1 MFVMD
6 SGTVKPANKKR
17 IANTTQDPIILIER
31 RNSYFGGLPDLPGK
45 KHPGGFVA
53 SCLARTLW
61 LPYRKI
67 WLSWLKSSRIYS
79 LWRPGKE
86 GWNCFFFFG
95 SSLRN
100 GWISVDFF
108 WVFQD
113 CHADSCF
120 SNRGIL
126 EGWFSMIIWSSF
138 WLLKI
143 PIGKVSPMMASG
155 VGEVVDRN
163 GNRQLSQL
171 LRRVQTFLRHF
182 NFVQLLGA
190 SIDCKELHRFCF
202 FWQQKA
208 ENCDQLWSTIFTTD
222 LRPKCFPDNI
232 FSQVLVMNQALQI
245 HHLLALTTTSC
256 SFHLAFLEQW
266 WLEFLK
272 ENKLRNVLWVAK
284 SSCFKQ
290 LKVFPDFNVSRSFC
304 LTTFQARFDAASI
317 AAATATATRS
327 GLPAEN

>member
-1 MFVMD
+1 M
-6 SGTVKPANKKR
+6 
-17 IANTTQDPIILIER
+17 
-31 RNSYFGGLPDLPGK
+31 
-45 KHPGGFVA
+45 A

-67 WLSWLKSSRIYS
+67 WPSWLKSSRIYS

-86 GWNCFFFFG
+86 GWNCFFFFTEWMN
-95 SSLRN
+95 LR
-100 GWISVDFF
+100 GFF

-126 EGWFSMIIWSSF
+126 EGWFNMIIWSSF

-143 PIGKVSPMMASG
+143 PIGKVSPMMASE

-163 GNRQLSQL
+163 GSRQLSQL

-190 SIDCKELHRFCF
+190 SIDCKELHRICF
-202 FWQQKA
+202 SWQQKA

-222 LRPKCFPDNI
+222 LRPKCFPDDF

-256 SFHLAFLEQW
+256 SFHLAFLEQR

>member
-1 MFVMD
+1 MEWSFVWCINP
-6 SGTVKPANKKR
+6 GAKKHYSR
-17 IANTTQDPIILIER
+17 CSWWIVVQSNLLQKTYCQYHPRSNHIDWTTDIKSRSWEAILF
-31 RNSYFGGLPDLPGK
+31 FGDLPQGK
-45 KHPGGFVA
+45 KHPVACGFVFG
-53 SCLARTLW
+53 LRTLW

-86 GWNCFFFFG
+86 GWNCFCFFFTEWMN
-95 SSLRN
+95 LR
-100 GWISVDFF
+100 GFF

-113 CHADSCF
+113 CHADSFF

-126 EGWFSMIIWSSF
+126 EGWFNMIIWSSF

-143 PIGKVSPMMASG
+143 PIGKVSPMMASEM
-155 VGEVVDRN
+155 GEVVDRN

-190 SIDCKELHRFCF
+190 SIDCQELHRFCF

-208 ENCDQLWSTIFTTD
+208 ENCDQLWSTIFTID
-222 LRPKCFPDNI
+222 LRPKCFPDGI

-245 HHLLALTTTSC
+245 HHWQR
-256 SFHLAFLEQW
+256 HLAAF
-266 WLEFLK
+266 
-272 ENKLRNVLWVAK
+272 
-284 SSCFKQ
+284 
-290 LKVFPDFNVSRSFC
+290 
-304 LTTFQARFDAASI
+304 I
-317 AAATATATRS
+317 
-327 GLPAEN
+327 

>member
-1 MFVMD
+1 M
-6 SGTVKPANKKR
+6 
-17 IANTTQDPIILIER
+17 IER
-31 RNSYFGGLPDLPGK
+31 Q
-45 KHPGGFVA
+45 
-53 SCLARTLW
+53 TLKAEVG
-61 LPYRKI
+61 RQ
-67 WLSWLKSSRIYS
+67 
-79 LWRPGKE
+79 
-86 GWNCFFFFG
+86 FFFFG
-95 SSLRN
+95 TFLNQGKKSGGLWLRVWQGLSGCLIAKFGRVDSRAPEFTAYGGQVRRDGIVFVFSLRN
-100 GWISVDFF
+100 GWISVFF
-108 WVFQD
+108 LVFQD
-113 CHADSCF
+113 CHADSFF

-126 EGWFSMIIWSSF
+126 EGWFNMIIWSVF

-143 PIGKVSPMMASG
+143 PIGKVSPMMARE

-163 GNRQLSQL
+163 GSRQLSQL
-171 LRRVQTFLRHF
+171 LRRVQTFIRHF

-222 LRPKCFPDNI
+222 LRPKCFPDDI

-256 SFHLAFLEQW
+256 SFHLSFLEEW

-290 LKVFPDFNVSRSFC
+290 LKLFPDFNVSRSFC

>member
-1 MFVMD
+1 M
-6 SGTVKPANKKR
+6 
-17 IANTTQDPIILIER
+17 
-31 RNSYFGGLPDLPGK
+31 
-45 KHPGGFVA
+45 A
-53 SCLARTLW
+53 SCLAW
-61 LPYRKI
+61 G
-67 WLSWLKSSRIYS
+67 LSGCLIAKFGRVDSRAPEFTAYGGQVRRDGIVC
-79 LWRPGKE
+79 L
-86 GWNCFFFFG
+86 FFFTEWMN
-95 SSLRN
+95 LR
-100 GWISVDFF
+100 GFF
-108 WVFQD
+108 LVFQD
-113 CHADSCF
+113 CHADSFF

-126 EGWFSMIIWSSF
+126 EGWFNMIIWSSF

-143 PIGKVSPMMASG
+143 PIGKVSPMMASE

-163 GNRQLSQL
+163 GSRQLSQL

-190 SIDCKELHRFCF
+190 SIDCKELHRICF

-222 LRPKCFPDNI
+222 LRPKCFPDDF

-256 SFHLAFLEQW
+256 SFHLAFLEQR